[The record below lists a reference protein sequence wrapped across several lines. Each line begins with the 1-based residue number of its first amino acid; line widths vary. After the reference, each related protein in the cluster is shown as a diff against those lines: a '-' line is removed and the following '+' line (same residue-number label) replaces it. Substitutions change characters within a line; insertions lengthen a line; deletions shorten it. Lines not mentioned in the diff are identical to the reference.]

1 MKRSQHPDD
10 ALLLAS
16 ISGEVD
22 VTTEDSISEH
32 LSDCQDCQQRLELL
46 VSDVLSRDQICQ
58 VLRREAESSRSS
70 SAGLWSG
77 GEVGQTRSSIEDF
90 AVSFLQPSDR
100 DDALG
105 RLGDFEVLSVIGYGG
120 MGIVLKGFQEELNR
134 PVAIKVMAPQLA
146 TNAVARTR
154 FLREAQA
161 TAAIVHPN
169 VMPILSVGETSLLP
183 FLVMPFVA
191 CHSLQQRLDV
201 DGALP
206 IIDVLRIGIQV
217 AAALAAAHKQ
227 GLVHRD
233 VKPAN
238 ILLERGIDR
247 AMLTDFGLARA
258 ADDVTVTRSGVIAG
272 TPQYMSPE
280 QARGEAIDARS
291 DLFSLG
297 SVLYA
302 MATGQ
307 PPFRSETSYGVLRKI
322 TDHEHRSLRV
332 VDPSIPVWFET
343 LVNRLLC
350 KDKVGRYQ
358 DAEQVQSML
367 EDCLTH
373 VQQPNTPPPASLMP
387 AHSKRSRLILI
398 PVAIVAIITVFL
410 WNESKID
417 PRLSPPPVPVIGTEI
432 TEEFW
437 NDPIDKAIREL
448 NREMDAMRIGIE

>member
-1 MKRSQHPDD
+1 MKRTEHPDD

-16 ISGEVD
+16 ISGDVD
-22 VTTEDSISEH
+22 VATEDLISEH
-32 LSDCQDCQQRLELL
+32 LSLCQDCQRRLELL
-46 VSDVLSRDQICQ
+46 ASDVSSRDQICQ
-58 VLRREAESSRSS
+58 VLRREAESSRSTG
-70 SAGLWSG
+70 AGLWSG
-77 GEVGQTRSSIEDF
+77 GDIGQTRSSIEDF
-90 AVSFLQPSDR
+90 AVSFLLPSDR
-100 DDALG
+100 DDSLG
-105 RLGDFEVLSVIGYGG
+105 RLGAFEVLSVIGYGG

-134 PVAIKVMAPQLA
+134 PVAIKVMSPQLA

-169 VMPILSVGETSLLP
+169 VMPILSVGETALLP

-206 IIDVLRIGIQV
+206 ITDVLRIGIQV

-280 QARGEAIDARS
+280 QARGEAVDARS

-297 SVLYA
+297 TVLYA

-322 TDHEHRSLRV
+322 TDHEHRPLRV
-332 VDPSIPVWFET
+332 ADPTIPIWFQT
-343 LVNRLLC
+343 LVDRLLC
-350 KDKVGRYQ
+350 KDPLGRFQ
-358 DAEQVQSML
+358 AAEQVQFIL
-367 EDCLTH
+367 EACLAH
-373 VQQPNTPPPASLMP
+373 VQQPNTPLPASLMP
-387 AHSKRSRLILI
+387 VKLKRSRLLLI
-398 PVAIVAIITVFL
+398 PLAIGATMVIITAWW
-410 WNESKID
+410 WNELQTNS
-417 PRLSPPPVPVIGTEI
+417 SPASSLPANATVEKY
-432 TEEFW
+432 W
-437 NDPIDKAIREL
+437 HDPINQAIREL
-448 NREMDAMRIGIE
+448 EREIDAMQILIE